1 MRSSTARAGQMKEEH
16 APALPFIW
24 QVRANVVSRSF
35 AWGHLCKK
43 EPCLNVGVCRPRSQP
58 PHGFFKK
65 LLFVAE
71 EVDGSGTCCILIARG
86 VDVRSTTL
94 ALTRERRVVI
104 SVKGDLLTANVPQ
117 LESACAGSEGLLV
130 DLTNLQLADSN
141 GVEALKALERRGV
154 QLIDIS
160 PRLLRILHAGQ

>member
-1 MRSSTARAGQMKEEH
+1 M
-16 APALPFIW
+16 
-24 QVRANVVSRSF
+24 
-35 AWGHLCKK
+35 
-43 EPCLNVGVCRPRSQP
+43 
-58 PHGFFKK
+58 
-65 LLFVAE
+65 
-71 EVDGSGTCCILIARG
+71 
-86 VDVRSTTL
+86 RSTTL